1 MAIISTTGPSG
12 ISVTQML
19 WQCIDWTDPENPIF
33 KTSGGGGGGGG
44 GSVSVT
50 SIAPGDNNIGNVDI
64 ASFPANT
71 FAGLTP
77 VTMDFDTGA
86 GVASLPFFGLARSA
100 NGGPV
105 ELGTASTP
113 IRTDPT
119 GTTTQ
124 PVSVASALPAGDA
137 LIGRVKP
144 AVISQAIDIAPVS
157 VSSSAGGSD
166 LFATADSTRQH
177 IVFRNTSSVD
187 CWAQPFGTTP
197 QVGRGFCLKANG
209 GEKAFTGDYAGA
221 AWKAIAASGTGT
233 ISIGGAKT

>member
-19 WQCIDWTDPENPIF
+19 WKCIDWTDPENPVF
-33 KTSGGGGGGGG
+33 KTSGSSGGGGGGD
-44 GSVSVT
+44 VAVT

-124 PVSVASALPAGDA
+124 PVSVASALPAGNN
-137 LIGRVKP
+137 LLGRVTSP
-144 AVISQAIDIAPVS
+144 LI
-157 VSSSAGGSD
+157 
-166 LFATADSTRQH
+166 ATAVDIPAAT
-177 IVFRNTSSVD
+177 VNTSSSQIIAADTARNQLTLRNTGSIDAWVQHSGTA
-187 CWAQPFGTTP
+187 AQAD
-197 QVGRGFCLKANG
+197 RG
-209 GEKAFTGDYAGA
+209 YIIQAGA
-221 AWKAIAASGTGT
+221 ERSFSGGLAAREWRGITATSSTT
-233 ISIGGAKT
+233 IVIGGGVV

>member
-19 WQCIDWTDPENPIF
+19 WRCIDWTDPENPVF
-33 KTSGGGGGGGG
+33 KTSGSGGG
-44 GSVSVT
+44 
-50 SIAPGDNNIGNVDI
+50 
-64 ASFPANT
+64 
-71 FAGLTP
+71 
-77 VTMDFDTGA
+77 
-86 GVASLPFFGLARSA
+86 
-100 NGGPV
+100 
-105 ELGTASTP
+105 
-113 IRTDPT
+113 
-119 GTTTQ
+119 
-124 PVSVASALPAGDA
+124 ALPAGNA

-144 AVISQAIDIAPVS
+144 AVISQAIDVAAIS

-187 CWAQPFGTTP
+187 CWAQPFGATP

>member
-19 WQCIDWTDPENPIF
+19 WQCIDWTDPENPVF

-44 GSVSVT
+44 GDVAVT

-119 GTTTQ
+119 GTTIQ
-124 PVSVASALPAGDA
+124 PVSAPVIAT
-137 LIGRVKP
+137 
-144 AVISQAIDIAPVS
+144 AVDIAPVT
-157 VSSSAGGSD
+157 VNTSAGSAGSII
-166 LFATADSTRQH
+166 TANSARTTLTLY
-177 IVFRNTSSVD
+177 NYGAND
-187 CWAQPFGTTP
+187 CWVNHSGSTP
-197 QVGRGFCLKANG
+197 QANRGWIIKAG
-209 GEKAFTGDYAGA
+209 KERTFTGGLA
-221 AWKAIAASGTGT
+221 ARDWNGIAIGSSTTLAL
-233 ISIGGAKT
+233 GGGVG